1 MLSYYYIQIER
12 TIIFIVKDDFGEKK
26 NSLSSLESLAIQD
39 GDEFL
44 SS

>member
-12 TIIFIVKDDFGEKK
+12 TIMFIVKDDVRK

>member
-12 TIIFIVKDDFGEKK
+12 TIIFIVKDDFGEK

>member
-12 TIIFIVKDDFGEKK
+12 TIMFIVKDDFGK

-39 GDEFL
+39 GDEVL